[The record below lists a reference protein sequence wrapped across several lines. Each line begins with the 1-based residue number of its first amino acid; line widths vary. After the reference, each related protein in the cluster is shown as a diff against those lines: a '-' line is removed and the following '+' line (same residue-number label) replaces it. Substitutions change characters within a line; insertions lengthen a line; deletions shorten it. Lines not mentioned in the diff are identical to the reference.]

1 MNKQKNTPTVIE
13 PTTEENTPTDI
24 NSTVEENTE
33 AELGIKKRIYTCI
46 GQELHSKVSYI
57 YYKVQGT
64 YSLFEERM
72 IALSEGKNQIVIK
85 DGYVYMEYA
94 ECPDKLCI
102 KQGAIQN
109 QGESIICL
117 PNKVIVTVNGSE
129 KQEYDGISG

>member
-1 MNKQKNTPTVIE
+1 MVVNMNEKRNDRLLFVCVIAIAIVLMLVRNVFQKSGTSITVSV
-13 PTTEENTPTDI
+13 D
-24 NSTVEENTE
+24 
-33 AELGIKKRIYTCI
+33 
-46 GQELHSKVSYI
+46 GQVY
-57 YYKVQGT
+57 GT

-72 IALSEGKNQIVIK
+72 ITLSEGKNQIVIK

>member
-1 MNKQKNTPTVIE
+1 MVVNMNEKRNDRLLFVCVIAIAIVLMLVRNVFQKSGTSITVSV
-13 PTTEENTPTDI
+13 D
-24 NSTVEENTE
+24 
-33 AELGIKKRIYTCI
+33 
-46 GQELHSKVSYI
+46 GQVY
-57 YYKVQGT
+57 GT

-72 IALSEGKNQIVIK
+72 IALGEGKNQIVIK